1 MSTQV
6 KGAVLVARRAFVLED
21 FGKEAWSRV
30 LEALAP
36 EDRKVL
42 QGLILPS
49 TWYPFDLNDRLDRA
63 IVSALGGGSQR
74 VFEAMGTRS
83 AEENLAG
90 PHKHFLAPG
99 DPAKFMTKAGR
110 IYSFYYDTGRREWEP
125 SGPNAGILTTHNA
138 ETFSN
143 TDCLTVIGWYKKA
156 LEMCGAKQVKMT
168 EETCRAKG
176 GQVCRYRVSWAL

>member
-1 MSTQV
+1 MSTNV
-6 KGAVLVARRAFVLED
+6 KGAVLVARRAFVLDE

-36 EDRKVL
+36 QDRNEL
-42 QGLILPS
+42 RGLILPS

-63 IVSALGGGSQR
+63 IVDSLGRGSQR
-74 VFEAMGTRS
+74 VFETMGARS
-83 AEENLAG
+83 AEENLSG

-99 DPAKFMTKAGR
+99 DPARFMAKAGR

-125 SGPNAGILTTHNA
+125 SGPNAGILTTYDA
-138 ETFSN
+138 ETYSN
-143 TDCLTVIGWYKKA
+143 SDCLTVIGWYKKA
-156 LEMCGAKQVKMT
+156 LEMCGAKRVTMT

-176 GQVCRYRVSWAL
+176 GQHCRYRVSWTV